1 MEELIKLALTGNQ
14 DAYTKLIESIQFEL
28 YSIASARLDNIDD
41 INDAIQETIIHSY
54 EKLNTLNN
62 PIFSKHGLLEY

>member
-1 MEELIKLALTGNQ
+1 MEELIKLALDGNQ

-54 EKLNTLNN
+54 KKLNSNY
-62 PIFSKHGLLEY
+62 PPA